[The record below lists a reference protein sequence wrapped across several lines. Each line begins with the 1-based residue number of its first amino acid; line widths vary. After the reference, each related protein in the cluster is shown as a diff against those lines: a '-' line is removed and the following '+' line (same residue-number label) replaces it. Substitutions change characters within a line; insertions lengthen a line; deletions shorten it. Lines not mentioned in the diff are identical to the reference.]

1 MSVKMGDM
9 VIYNGRTVRLMTHRD
24 SATRLTHFGIVDC
37 NLDDL
42 ILAKST
48 ILPNLKEGDLVVVD
62 DIPQE
67 EKDNYITRWDRYKE
81 NIVTSKEYYKI
92 DMVMKTDY
100 HGLVAKIDNE
110 WFAAYHIVPVMDY
123 DMI

>member
-9 VIYNGRTVRLMTHRD
+9 VIYNGRIVRLMTYRD

-48 ILPNLKEGDLVVVD
+48 ILPNLKEGDLVIVD

-81 NIVTSKEYYKI
+81 NIVTSKEYYKV
-92 DMVMKTDY
+92 DMIMKTDY
-100 HGLVAKIDNE
+100 HGLVVKIDNE
-110 WFAAYHIVPVMDY
+110 WFSAYHVLPVTGY

>member
-48 ILPNLKEGDLVVVD
+48 ILPNLKEGDLVIVD

-67 EKDNYITRWDRYKE
+67 EKDNYITRWDRYK
-81 NIVTSKEYYKI
+81 V
-92 DMVMKTDY
+92 DMIMKTDY
-100 HGLVAKIDNE
+100 HGLVVKIDNE
-110 WFAAYHIVPVMDY
+110 WFSAYHVLPVTGY